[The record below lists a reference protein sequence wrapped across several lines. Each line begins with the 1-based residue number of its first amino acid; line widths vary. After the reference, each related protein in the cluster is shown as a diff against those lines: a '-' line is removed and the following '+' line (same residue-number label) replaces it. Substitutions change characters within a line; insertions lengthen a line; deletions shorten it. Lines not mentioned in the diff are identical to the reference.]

1 VTQQHLPQPHHQTE
15 HRESGDGDQQQGS
28 KHARNMVAALAGRGR
43 IAAEAR
49 AALPAS
55 IERRVERKV
64 SVMGGPSTRNGR
76 MLKIEA

>member
-1 VTQQHLPQPHHQTE
+1 
-15 HRESGDGDQQQGS
+15 
-28 KHARNMVAALAGRGR
+28 MVAALAGRRR